1 MVIVVFEF
9 EPMPEYVDRYFE
21 LAGALRSEVEQIDGF
36 ISVERFESV
45 NQSGRFVSVSTWRDL
60 DAVKAWR
67 EFAEH
72 RQAQDE
78 SKDRGM
84 FRHYRIRV
92 ASVVR
97 DYHL

>member
-45 NQSGRFVSVSTWRDL
+45 NQSGRFVSVSTGEISTPLKHGANSPNTGKRRTNRKTV
-60 DAVKAWR
+60 AC
-67 EFAEH
+67 FATT
-72 RQAQDE
+72 A
-78 SKDRGM
+78 
-84 FRHYRIRV
+84 F
-92 ASVVR
+92 A
-97 DYHL
+97 

>member
-9 EPMPEYVDRYFE
+9 EPMPKYVDRYFE

-84 FRHYRIRV
+84 FRDYRIRV